1 MYAGDLADA
10 IVDTIDRFETAPAIM
25 NIGLGYDYSVNEYY
39 QNVANVIG
47 FEGGFS
53 HDLAQPV
60 GMKRKLLNISRQTN
74 WGWSPKVGLAEGI
87 RKTYTFFLENI
98 QK

>member
-1 MYAGDLADA
+1 
-10 IVDTIDRFETAPAIM
+10 M
-25 NIGLGYDYSVNEYY
+25 NIGLGRDYSVNEYY
-39 QNVANVIG
+39 KNVADVIG
-47 FEGGFS
+47 FEGFFS
-53 HDLAQPV
+53 HNLSKPV
-60 GMKRKLLNISRQTN
+60 GMKRKLLDISRQTS